1 MFQIIRHDTNYPFTR
16 LMKPAL
22 FLSAALILLS
32 IGTVVDARRAQLRH
46 RLRGRHDRR
55 DQVPGPGRHRRR
67 ARGARPGGLRRRRD
81 QALRQPERGA
91 DLDRAELDERRGRR
105 EGDPRR
111 SRQPLE
117 RAVRRAAPRDGRPEG
132 RRRPAQQGD
141 LVADRLLGADARLHH
156 LALRVQVRG
165 RRHPRARARRHHLGR
180 DLHAARA
187 HLQPDG
193 ARRGADDRR
202 LLDQR
207 HDRHLRPDPRTA
219 QEARASARSARSS
232 TSR

>member
-1 MFQIIRHDTNYPFTR
+1 MRGGLNYGIDFVGGTIVEIKFQAPVDIAAVR
-16 LMKPAL
+16 
-22 FLSAALILLS
+22 AAL
-32 IGTVVDARRAQLRH
+32 
-46 RLRGRHDRR
+46 
-55 DQVPGPGRHRRR
+55 GPAGFG
-67 ARGARPGGLRRRRD
+67 GAEIKHFGSPSEVLISTE
-81 QALRQPERGA
+81 QSSTSV
-91 DLDRAELDERRGRR
+91 
-105 EGDPRR
+105 EGVEKADPRR

-180 DLHAARA
+180 DLHAARP

-207 HDRHLRPDPRTA
+207 HDRHLRPDPRAA
-219 QEARASARSARSS
+219 QDARASGRSARSS